1 MLRIEVLEM
10 LNKLNAALK
19 LASILAK
26 NKVIS
31 PKEYAESYNSI
42 HETYSSWNSVMGKY
56 TIELIEKEI
65 PEKNETILDF
75 ACGNGFLSKHLFK
88 LNEETKIIGVDI
100 SEKLIEKC
108 LLENNK
114 IKYITLDG
122 IEYLE
127 EIAKLPEKE
136 KLDRIYTAWALPY
149 FNNDKLIKLFTA
161 ALKKDGLVFLIS
173 NSKNTLKNLD
183 KVYRDVIMKHPK
195 NLKKIMKISSNIPN
209 GKLGLQ
215 KLFEKNG
222 FKVLDIDEG
231 EEIVRKTTALELYNW
246 LKKSGVSAG
255 TEKMFEMNDEIKKS
269 IVEAM
274 EKRLYYDNT
283 YNINHKF
290 VRGIFKKE

>member
-1 MLRIEVLEM
+1 
-10 LNKLNAALK
+10 
-19 LASILAK
+19 
-26 NKVIS
+26 
-31 PKEYAESYNSI
+31 
-42 HETYSSWNSVMGKY
+42 MGKY

-65 PEKNETILDF
+65 PKKNETILDF
-75 ACGNGFLSKHLFK
+75 ACGNGFLSKYLFK
-88 LNEETKIIGVDI
+88 LNEEINIIGVDI

-127 EIAKLPEKE
+127 EIAKLPEEE
-136 KLDRIYTAWALPY
+136 KLDRIYTAWTLPY
-149 FNNDKLIKLFTA
+149 FNNDKLIKLFSS
-161 ALKKDGLVFLIS
+161 ALKKEGLVFLIS

-183 KVYRDVIMKHPK
+183 KVYRDVIVKHPK

-209 GKLGLQ
+209 GKLGLK
-215 KLFEKNG
+215 KLFEKNA

-231 EEIVRKTTALELYNW
+231 EEIVKKSTALDLYNW

-255 TEKMFEMNDEIKKS
+255 TEEMFEMNDEIKKS
-269 IVEAM
+269 IIKAM